1 MTRYMTIPLTNF
13 ANSLAEATQK
23 IKCYYMHDNIKCKKF
38 RVTYKDC
45 ESCLEYKNVRY
56 DLIV

>member
-1 MTRYMTIPLTNF
+1 MTIPLTNS

>member
-1 MTRYMTIPLTNF
+1 
-13 ANSLAEATQK
+13 
-23 IKCYYMHDNIKCKKF
+23 MHDKIKCKKL

-45 ESCLEYKNVRY
+45 DSSLEYKNVRY